1 MSRTILHSDCNC
13 FYASVELLHH
23 PELRGKPVA
32 VGGDPEARHGIVLTA
47 DYTAK
52 RYGVKT
58 GMALWQAKQVCPDI
72 TFLPPRMDLYLRFS
86 RMAQEIYADYT
97 DKREPYG
104 IDESWLDVTDSATL
118 KGDGFHIAQEI
129 SSRMKKE
136 LGITVSVGV
145 SFNKIFAKLG
155 SDYKKPDAI
164 TTMYEDEFQRKAWC
178 LPVSDLL
185 YVGNA
190 TNKKLY
196 SMGIRTI
203 GDLAK
208 SDETL
213 LVRKLGKMGSILWAF
228 ANGYDE
234 SPVKLENTSAPVKSV
249 GNSTTTPRDME
260 TDEDVKIVLYIL
272 AESVAARLRENGFR
286 CRTVE
291 ISVRD
296 KELFHMWLLRE
307 LLNNCIAH
315 SEYTLGGR
323 IYLNEFEDKI
333 ILTNPGSFLPGKI
346 EKVLDPGYNPP
357 FYRNQLLAET
367 MVKLNMIDSQSI
379 GIRRVFRIQRDRYFP
394 LPDYD
399 LSNRQQV
406 KVCVYGKVLDENY
419 SQILFANPDFDLE
432 TVFLIDCVQKRIK
445 IDKEAVKHLRKLK
458 VIEGMSPNIFLSASV
473 SETIGEQSQYVKNK
487 AFNDQYYRDL
497 IVKYLEQYGS
507 AKKRDVRELLWDKL
521 PEVMDDKQKE
531 SKVKNLL
538 AKMRRM
544 GIITT
549 DSENQ
554 QKSSWILVK
563 DLNK

>member
-1 MSRTILHSDCNC
+1 MNRTILHSDCNC

-23 PELRGKPVA
+23 PELRGKPVV

-47 DYTAK
+47 DYIAK

-86 RMAQEIYADYT
+86 RM
-97 DKREPYG
+97 
-104 IDESWLDVTDSATL
+104 
-118 KGDGFHIAQEI
+118 AQEI

-249 GNSTTTPRDME
+249 GNSITTPRDME

-296 KELFHMWLLRE
+296 KELFHFSKQVRLQNASNITKEIAEAGYRLYKDNYRLPADDKELKSSRPEFFQKPLR
-307 LLNNCIAH
+307 
-315 SEYTLGGR
+315 
-323 IYLNEFEDKI
+323 
-333 ILTNPGSFLPGKI
+333 
-346 EKVLDPGYNPP
+346 
-357 FYRNQLLAET
+357 
-367 MVKLNMIDSQSI
+367 SI
-379 GIRRVFRIQRDRYFP
+379 GIRGTDLVTDYFWEQLDMFMDPQAREKQMKMDETVDIIRKRFGFYSVQRGLMYRDR
-394 LPDYD
+394 
-399 LSNRQQV
+399 
-406 KVCVYGKVLDENY
+406 
-419 SQILFANPDFDLE
+419 I
-432 TVFLIDCVQKRIK
+432 
-445 IDKEAVKHLRKLK
+445 
-458 VIEGMSPNIFLSASV
+458 LSAC
-473 SETIGEQSQYVKNK
+473 
-487 AFNDQYYRDL
+487 D
-497 IVKYLEQYGS
+497 
-507 AKKRDVRELLWDKL
+507 AKSDHTVH
-521 PEVMDDKQKE
+521 PH
-531 SKVKNLL
+531 
-538 AKMRRM
+538 
-544 GIITT
+544 GYFG
-549 DSENQ
+549 
-554 QKSSWILVK
+554 
-563 DLNK
+563 

>member
-1 MSRTILHSDCNC
+1 MNRTILHSDCNC

-86 RMAQEIYADYT
+86 R
-97 DKREPYG
+97 
-104 IDESWLDVTDSATL
+104 V
-118 KGDGFHIAQEI
+118 AQEI

-249 GNSTTTPRDME
+249 GNSTTTPRGME

-296 KELFHMWLLRE
+296 KELFHF
-307 LLNNCIAH
+307 
-315 SEYTLGGR
+315 S
-323 IYLNEFEDKI
+323 K
-333 ILTNPGSFLPGKI
+333 
-346 EKVLDPGYNPP
+346 
-357 FYRNQLLAET
+357 Q
-367 MVKLNMIDSQSI
+367 VKLQNASNITKEIAEAGYRLYKDNYRLSADDKELKSSRPEFFQKPLRSI
-379 GIRRVFRIQRDRYFP
+379 GIRGTDLVTDYFWEQLDMFMDPQAREKQMKMDETVDIIRKRFGFYSVQRGLMYRDR
-394 LPDYD
+394 
-399 LSNRQQV
+399 
-406 KVCVYGKVLDENY
+406 
-419 SQILFANPDFDLE
+419 I
-432 TVFLIDCVQKRIK
+432 
-445 IDKEAVKHLRKLK
+445 
-458 VIEGMSPNIFLSASV
+458 LSACD
-473 SETIGEQSQYVKNK
+473 T
-487 AFNDQYYRDL
+487 
-497 IVKYLEQYGS
+497 
-507 AKKRDVRELLWDKL
+507 
-521 PEVMDDKQKE
+521 
-531 SKVKNLL
+531 
-538 AKMRRM
+538 
-544 GIITT
+544 
-549 DSENQ
+549 
-554 QKSSWILVK
+554 KSDHTVHPHGYFG
-563 DLNK
+563 